1 MIIQSLLLSARLN
14 SHQLLCTGN
23 ILKYIYSIFI
33 RNSHQLLCTGNIL
46 KNFRTHDDTNCY
58 KSGSGVSFKSDIII
72 IKHKRVKVS
81 CCQLC
86 ALTSSLCNLTFHI
99 PDGNNLPMFLFTNV
113 LILQNVSRDDHRRA
127 MAQIQKAVFDRFPN
141 CTCKALTYFPLAIYF
156 ISWNAVLELT
166 VRETSSC
173 RHFCNLLVGD
183 VAVLRQMSSQYEVC
197 TF

>member
-1 MIIQSLLLSARLN
+1 MIIQSLLLSARPN

-23 ILKYIYSIFI
+23 ILKYSQFPPTSMHWKYT
-33 RNSHQLLCTGNIL
+33 Q
-46 KNFRTHDDTNCY
+46 NFRTHDNTNCY

-127 MAQIQKAVFDRFPN
+127 MAQIQKN
-141 CTCKALTYFPLAIYF
+141 SI
-156 ISWNAVLELT
+156 
-166 VRETSSC
+166 
-173 RHFCNLLVGD
+173 
-183 VAVLRQMSSQYEVC
+183 
-197 TF
+197 